1 MIWTTILNYL
11 AWYIF
16 VFLGVMW
23 VLVLFQNR
31 GRLSEKAAVP
41 SRLPPVS
48 VVLPAYNEEG
58 TLAKSIRSILSLDYP
73 RRLLDIIVVNDC
85 STDRTGEIADAFR
98 KDGIRVLH
106 NRKNMGKA
114 ASLNRGVGIAR
125 HELIATVDADSIVEP
140 AIIKKMVGYFSDP
153 MVASVTPALKV
164 WKHGGLLEKMQHA
177 EYLLNVFLRK
187 ILAFLD
193 SIHVTPG
200 VFSMYRKSV
209 LNEIGGFDEGNL
221 TEDLE
226 IALNIHRHGYKIENE
241 LDACSY
247 TLCPRKWR
255 QLFRQRIRWYRGAI
269 QNTIKHRHLFFN
281 PKFGNL
287 GMFFLPA
294 NIISVAAIIVLFFV
308 MAWNWVKSATDAV
321 WKMSMINWDFSVFIT
336 SFDIFT
342 VMSNMMTTP
351 LLFAMIGLV
360 LGGYVLFVSFKVCNS
375 RVRHNKLGYLL
386 YLLIFPMV
394 MMAFWTLAFLHEVFG
409 LKKSW

>member
-1 MIWTTILNYL
+1 MLWTTILNYL

-23 VLVLFQNR
+23 ILVLFQNK
-31 GRLSEKAAVP
+31 GKVKGKVPSP

-48 VVLPAYNEEG
+48 VILPAYNEEK

-85 STDRTGEIADAFR
+85 STDRTGEIAESFR
-98 KDGIRVLH
+98 KEGVRVLH
-106 NRKNMGKA
+106 NKRNVGKA
-114 ASLNRGVGIAR
+114 AGLNRGIAAAK

-140 AIIKKMVGYFSDP
+140 PIIRKMVGYFSDP
-153 MVASVTPALKV
+153 GVASVTPALKV
-164 WKHGGLLEKMQHA
+164 WKHGGMLEKMQHA

-187 ILAFLD
+187 ILSFLD

-209 LNEIGGFDEGNL
+209 LKEIGGFDEGNL

-226 IALNIHRHGYKIENE
+226 VALNIHRHGYRIENN

-281 PKFGNL
+281 PRFGNL

-294 NIISVAAIIVLFFV
+294 NIISVVAIIALFFV
-308 MAWNWVKSATDAV
+308 MAWNWMSTTADYV
-321 WKMSMINWDFSVFIT
+321 WKMSMINWDFSVYMG
-336 SFDIFT
+336 SLDL
-342 VMSNMMTTP
+342 MSMFSNAISTP
-351 LLFAMIGLV
+351 MLFALIGLV
-360 LGGYVLFVSFKVCNS
+360 LGGYVLYVSFKVCDS

-386 YLLIFPMV
+386 YLVMFPMV
-394 MMAFWTLAFLHEVFG
+394 MMAFWTLAFLYEVVG
-409 LKKSW
+409 AKKNW